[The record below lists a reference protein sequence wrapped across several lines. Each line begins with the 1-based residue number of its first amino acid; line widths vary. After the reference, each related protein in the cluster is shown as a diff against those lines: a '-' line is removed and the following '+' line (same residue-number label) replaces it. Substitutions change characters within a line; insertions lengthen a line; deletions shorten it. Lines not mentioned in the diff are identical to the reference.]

1 MAQDGGAHVEF
12 GQHPLGECLGGGVP
26 ALAVAGRADLAPGP
40 VQQHQRHGAQ
50 VVVGHPVGQLGLV
63 GHRGHA
69 QLQVE
74 QAAVDIAGLLVQRAQ
89 QLAPGPCLVA
99 GQQTQPGQAAGAL
112 RARESRLALVEAVK
126 GIVKNNA
133 FLKELDGK
141 TIKIVA
147 PLVTFIDLSL
157 EYRVVFMIRELDE
170 VLQSQ
175 GKMLGKDQQE
185 QQEKFRSI
193 YTLHVEK
200 SRQFLRANNISFIE
214 IQHRE
219 LLKDPET
226 TLQNLIDFCSWET
239 PMEELNSVIDQSLYR
254 NRKNA

>member
-1 MAQDGGAHVEF
+1 MM
-12 GQHPLGECLGGGVP
+12 
-26 ALAVAGRADLAPGP
+26 
-40 VQQHQRHGAQ
+40 
-50 VVVGHPVGQLGLV
+50 QLFK
-63 GHRGHA
+63 
-69 QLQVE
+69 
-74 QAAVDIAGLLVQRAQ
+74 AANAEIATDAIRTEDENNPKGYYEL
-89 QLAPGPCLVA
+89 
-99 GQQTQPGQAAGAL
+99 
-112 RARESRLALVEAVK
+112 EAVK

-157 EYRVVFMIRELDE
+157 EYRVVFMIRDLDE

-175 GKMLGKDQQE
+175 GKMLGKDQQD
-185 QQEKFRSI
+185 QQEKFRAI
-193 YTLHVEK
+193 YSLHVEK

-219 LLKDPET
+219 LLEDPET
-226 TLQNLIDFCSWET
+226 TLQQLIDFCSWET
-239 PMEELNSVIDQSLYR
+239 PIDELKSVIDQSLYR